1 MHHVNASGGVTVT
14 WVSGAKFTSL
24 RAGMFIRLGPS
35 ASPTEAQILSVNSA
49 TSLTLYSPVPTL
61 TNVAAQTGQADMI
74 NIDSCAYN
82 IISENT
88 MFGGMSGGI
97 VLHNSKG
104 STSTIATIVVNNS
117 CTSIGNM
124 GISIQTP
131 NAATFVDSTIIKG
144 NVCGN
149 CGTGGAANLTNSAAG
164 IWIDGAQA
172 TNTLV
177 AGNICNGQGGGNQ
190 LWGIRVDPSVP
201 AGQTT
206 ITGNV
211 SINNVTG
218 DVFGGGWLAYTPS
231 VSANTGTLTTVSP
244 TGRYRLIDKTVQFQ
258 ATIRIVTNGTAAGTV
273 IVGLPL
279 AASGVAF
286 AIYSISGRA
295 GAISGKGL
303 SGSIQPAAT
312 TVAVVNVDNT
322 YPGASGEVL
331 AISGT
336 YEVA

>member
-1 MHHVNASGGVTVT
+1 M
-14 WVSGAKFTSL
+14 
-24 RAGMFIRLGPS
+24 RA
-35 ASPTEAQILSVNSA
+35 N
-49 TSLTLYSPVPTL
+49 
-61 TNVAAQTGQADMI
+61 
-74 NIDSCAYN
+74 
-82 IISENT
+82 
-88 MFGGMSGGI
+88 
-97 VLHNSKG
+97 
-104 STSTIATIVVNNS
+104 
-117 CTSIGNM
+117 
-124 GISIQTP
+124 
-131 NAATFVDSTIIKG
+131 FVDSTIIKG